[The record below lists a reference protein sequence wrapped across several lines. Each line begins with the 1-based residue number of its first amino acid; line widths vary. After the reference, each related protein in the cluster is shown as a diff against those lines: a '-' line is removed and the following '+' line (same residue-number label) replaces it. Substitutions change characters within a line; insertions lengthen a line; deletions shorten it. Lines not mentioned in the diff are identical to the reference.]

1 LRIRQYTLALLLA
14 LPAVSGAILP
24 LNPALA
30 ATATATG
37 KLGDLSSFHAIVADT
52 LALSKAGKLA
62 QAQKR
67 ITDFETAWDA
77 ATAKLYTL
85 DVQQWTV
92 IDNAADKAITS
103 LREKSPTRAKAVSA
117 LTGLLGDL

>member
-1 LRIRQYTLALLLA
+1 MLRIRQFTIALLLA
-14 LPAVSGAILP
+14 LPAVSGTTLT
-24 LNPALA
+24 LTPAFAA
-30 ATATATG
+30 ATTG

-85 DVQQWTV
+85 DAQQWTV

-103 LREKSPTRAKAVSA
+103 LREKSPTRAKAVPA

>member
-1 LRIRQYTLALLLA
+1 LRIRQLTIALLLA
-14 LPAVSGAILP
+14 FPAVAGAP
-24 LNPALA
+24 LSLIPAVA
-30 ATATATG
+30 ATTTS

-52 LALSKAGKLA
+52 LALSRAGKLK

-67 ITDFETAWDA
+67 FTDFETAWDA

-103 LREKSPTRAKAVSA
+103 LREKSPTRAKAVAA